1 MKKTRSGSTGRKKQA
16 LGRGLSALIPTAPEA
31 ATDEAANFLD
41 CDITLIIPN
50 RYQPRT
56 IFSEDEL
63 SDLSKSIVEQGV
75 IQPLIVR
82 KSDAGYEL
90 IAGER
95 RLRASKMAG
104 LDKVPVVIKD
114 ISDTEMLEMAIVENI
129 QRENFSAMEE
139 ADAYNRLMDEF
150 SLTQDQ
156 VANRV
161 GKSRS
166 AVANFL
172 RLRQLPPHIKN
183 SINENLISMGHA
195 RALLSASDS
204 AQQDSVW
211 KTVIESGLSVR
222 NTEKLIKKLKTD
234 AQKEPEP
241 LQSPDS
247 NEIYF
252 SNVADK
258 LSDKLGTK
266 VHIIK
271 KGKKGKVE
279 IEFYN
284 DSDLDRLLTFLQD

>member
-1 MKKTRSGSTGRKKQA
+1 MKSSTGRKKQA
-16 LGRGLSALIPTAPEA
+16 LGRGLSALIPTAPE
-31 ATDEAANFLD
+31 DESGDAVVNFLD
-41 CDITLIIPN
+41 CDISLIIPN

-82 KSDAGYEL
+82 KADTGYEL

-104 LDKVPVVIKD
+104 LGKVPVVIKD
-114 ISDTEMLEMAIVENI
+114 ITDTEMLEMAIVENI

-150 SLTQDQ
+150 NLTQDQ

-183 SINENLISMGHA
+183 SINTNIISMGHA

-204 AQQDSVW
+204 SQQDSAW
-211 KTVIESGLSVR
+211 KTVIENGLSVR
-222 NTEKLIKKLKTD
+222 DTEKLIKKLKAD
-234 AQKEPEP
+234 LEKEPEP
-241 LQSPDS
+241 PQSQDS
-247 NEIYF
+247 DKAYF
-252 SNVADK
+252 TDVADK
-258 LSDKLGTK
+258 LTSRLGTK
-266 VHIIK
+266 VQIK
-271 KGKKGKVE
+271 KNGKKGTVE
-279 IEFYN
+279 IEFYSDN
-284 DSDLDRLLTFLQD
+284 DLDRLLTFLED

>member
-1 MKKTRSGSTGRKKQA
+1 MKKTRSSSPGRKKQA
-16 LGRGLSALIPTAPEA
+16 LGRGLSALIPTTPE
-31 ATDEAANFLD
+31 TESDEVVNFLD

-82 KSDAGYEL
+82 KADTGYEL

-104 LDKVPVVIKD
+104 LEKVPVVIKD
-114 ISDTEMLEMAIVENI
+114 ITDTEMLEMAIVENI

-139 ADAYNRLMDEF
+139 AEAYNRLMDEF
-150 SLTQDQ
+150 NLTQDQ

-183 SINENLISMGHA
+183 SINENIISMGHA

-204 AQQDSVW
+204 AQQDNAW
-211 KTVIESGLSVR
+211 RIVIESGLSVR

-234 AQKEPEP
+234 AEKEPEQLP
-241 LQSPDS
+241 AADS
-247 NEIYF
+247 DDIYF
-252 SNVADK
+252 TDVAGK
-258 LSDKLGTK
+258 LSSKLGTK
-266 VHIIK
+266 VQIIR

-284 DSDLDRLLTFLQD
+284 DSDLDRLISFLQD